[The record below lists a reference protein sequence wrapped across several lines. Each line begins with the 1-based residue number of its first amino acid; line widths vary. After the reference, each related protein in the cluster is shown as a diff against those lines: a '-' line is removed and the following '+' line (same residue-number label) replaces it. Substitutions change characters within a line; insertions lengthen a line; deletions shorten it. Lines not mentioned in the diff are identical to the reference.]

1 MAPKFPIYQR
11 QGQLNARIM
20 TPPDIDQAALRETR
34 RGFAELSQRAEQVQ
48 NFAFKRAAET
58 AQAEGQAA
66 GSQNP
71 EAVLAQYQGKAPT
84 DIYGKAAFNAAN
96 AIGSVKIESAAREAI
111 GNAYI
116 EAKKT
121 RQDPND
127 FQASLGAIINGY
139 TAPLDDMDPLT
150 AAKTRA
156 KLESYARSA
165 FLDRS
170 GDALKEQQKELDGQA
185 LSLLETSLEEIDL
198 MAQAGLRGG
207 DRALADKLKLYEDS
221 QRALGRSAKQIAA
234 DKAKMRDRY
243 HLSRARREFRD
254 AKDKSAWLKKFAEDR
269 KTGTGTARGL
279 DDNRIE
285 ILTNSFEHEVKQ
297 GDRLRDAS
305 IAGVNSE
312 IKDSFKVLSK
322 NGSVSN
328 ERINQLRAKAEDL
341 GDKNLIQSVALL
353 EKEQQELGDIMRG
366 GSVAIQ
372 EAADHANAQIEAL
385 RKAGKDTPV
394 NLLDKQKRLQSL
406 AEARRRA
413 EKEDPLAALS
423 RSHGAGTP
431 SELSISDMTIPDKMR
446 DAIQANVNA
455 SRLYGVPTVYLT
467 QDTIAKLKETL
478 SITSDNFQ
486 LQAAIVSSIQ
496 KAAGDKAPAVFAQI
510 ASQTESTDLA
520 HIGSIMKP
528 ELMMEYFKGRQA
540 LASGGR
546 IPNLD
551 VQGMRQ
557 ELNRFVGQT
566 LGRKPG
572 LVGDLEATSQAIYL
586 ARYPNK
592 EFDNDKY
599 ENILHELVGGS
610 GTGETARGGKIKYGD
625 DELILPPNHL
635 RDENAF
641 AKTIESITDN
651 EINSLSETHG
661 VPVYENQITGELIP
675 ITANMLPGLKLESY
689 GSGLYVL
696 RDSRGNLVARKMR
709 SFTEEGEELSFLHKN
724 PYILDLNKLSQ

>member
-34 RGFAELSQRAEQVQ
+34 KGFAELSQRAEQVQ
-48 NFAFKRAAET
+48 NFAFKRAGET
-58 AQAEGQAA
+58 AKAEGQAA

-121 RQDPND
+121 KQDPND

-243 HLSRARREFRD
+243 HISRARREFRD
-254 AKDKSAWLKKFAEDR
+254 AKDKTAWLKKFGEDR

-285 ILTNSFEHEVKQ
+285 SLTNSFEYEVKQ
-297 GDRLRDAS
+297 GDRLRSAS
-305 IAGVNSE
+305 IAGIKSE

-322 NGSVSN
+322 NGFVSN

-353 EKEQQELGDIMRG
+353 EKEQQELGDIMIG

-372 EAADHANAQIEAL
+372 EAADRANAQIEAL

-406 AEARRRA
+406 AESRRRA

-431 SELSISDMTIPDKMR
+431 PELSISDMTIPDKMR

-455 SRLYGVPTVYLT
+455 SRLYGVPPVYLT

-478 SITSDNFQ
+478 SKTSTDFD

-510 ASQTESTDLA
+510 ASQTEATDLA

-540 LASGGR
+540 LASGSEVNEVLAGEMSA
-546 IPNLD
+546 
-551 VQGMRQ
+551 G
-557 ELNRFVGQT
+557 LNKFIGGALR
-566 LGRKPG
+566 RKPG
-572 LVGDLEATSQAIYL
+572 LIGDLEATSKAVYI
-586 ARYPNK
+586 ARYGNLEWNK
-592 EFDNDKY
+592 EKY
-599 ENILHELVGGS
+599 NNILHELVGGS
-610 GTGETARGGKIKYGD
+610 RAGDGATGGLIEFDKETI
-625 DELILPPNHL
+625 ILPRDFP
-635 RDENAF
+635 RDEGEF
-641 AKTIESITDN
+641 KTALQGITDSGLRSVLEEQGAPVFINPRTN
-651 EINSLSETHG
+651 EPQQINA
-661 VPVYENQITGELIP
+661 Q
-675 ITANMLPGLKLESY
+675 MLKGLKLMPY
-689 GSGLYVL
+689 GAGLYVL
-696 RDSRGNLVARKMR
+696 ADSSGNLAASGDLRTLPDGSTFYEMR
-709 SFTEEGEELSFLHKN
+709 QS
-724 PYILDLNKLSQ
+724 PYVLDFSRVTK